1 MFVGK
6 PDCFIVSF
14 PQTFY
19 SITWK
24 YLIETKFNLFP
35 KIFVLFVLVCNF
47 TRKFASVYCFP
58 CSIVLIYDFV
68 LSNYLFIFLDGVS
81 TPAETPPSIEP
92 TLFSPDFTPGI
103 EKVSIVP
110 TLIFFHPRHR
120 KIGLD
125 LGRSRNHSACGCQL
139 WVLSLLFLGFDHK
152 IQLVSL

>member
-35 KIFVLFVLVCNF
+35 LILFC
-47 TRKFASVYCFP
+47 CFGLQFYTQICQRILFP
-58 CSIVLIYDFV
+58 LFPWVNLWLW

-81 TPAETPPSIEP
+81 TPADIPPSIEP

-125 LGRSRNHSACGCQL
+125 LGRDWNPNARWCLL
-139 WVLSLLFLGFDHK
+139 WVLSLLFPVFHHK
-152 IQLVSL
+152 MQLVPL